1 MSAFNKVILMGNL
14 TRDPDLRVT
23 PKGIS
28 VCQFSLAINSTYRDR
43 EGNPK
48 EEVTF
53 VDVDSFGKQADV
65 IAKHMAKGRP
75 LLVEGRLKQDT
86 WEDKDGGKR
95 SKLKV
100 VLEGFQ
106 FVGSPVRSDDEITGV
121 RQDARERPAFPG
133 KRSAR
138 ASRAKGPETGELVG
152 VGAKDPF

>member
-23 PKGIS
+23 PTGLS
-28 VCQFSLAINSTYRDR
+28 VCQFSLAINSTYKDR

-65 IAKHMAKGRP
+65 IAKHLAKGRP

-86 WEDKDGGKR
+86 WEDKEGGKR

-106 FVGSPVRSDDEITGV
+106 FVGAPVRNEEITRI
-121 RQDARERPAFPG
+121 RQDAREQPAFPR

-138 ASRAKGPETGELVG
+138 ISRAKGQETGELVG
-152 VGAKDPF
+152 VEAKVPF

>member
-23 PKGIS
+23 PKGLS
-28 VCQFSLAINSTYRDR
+28 VCQFSLAVNSTYKDR

-65 IAKHMAKGRP
+65 IAKHLAKGRP
-75 LLVEGRLKQDT
+75 LLIEGRLKQDT

-106 FVGSPVRSDDEITGV
+106 FVGPPVRHDEVTGV
-121 RQDARERPAFPG
+121 RQEARERPAFPG

-138 ASRAKGPETGELVG
+138 GSRSQAPETGELVG
-152 VGAKDPF
+152 VGA

>member
-23 PKGIS
+23 PKGLS
-28 VCQFSLAINSTYRDR
+28 VCQFSLAVNSTYKDR

-86 WEDKDGGKR
+86 WEDKEGSKR

-106 FVGSPVRSDDEITGV
+106 FVGSPARNDGDQVGSERRPSFPTRRGSRGRGV
-121 RQDARERPAFPG
+121 GEDQA
-133 KRSAR
+133 
-138 ASRAKGPETGELVG
+138 ELVG
-152 VGAKDPF
+152 GLTANVRF

>member
-23 PKGIS
+23 PKGLS
-28 VCQFSLAINSTYRDR
+28 VCHFSLAINSAFRDR

-53 VDVDSFGKQADV
+53 VDVDSFGRQADV
-65 IAKHMAKGRP
+65 IARHLAKGRP

-86 WEDKDGGKR
+86 WEDKDGARR

-100 VLEGFQ
+100 VLEAFQ
-106 FVGSPVRSDDEITGV
+106 FVGAPVRHDEVTAV
-121 RQDARERPAFPG
+121 RQDAGEPAVFPG
-133 KRSAR
+133 KRPAR
-138 ASRAKGPETGELVG
+138 GSRATRPETAELAG
-152 VGAKDPF
+152 VGEREPF

>member
-1 MSAFNKVILMGNL
+1 MSSFNKVILMGNL
-14 TRDPDLRVT
+14 TREPELRVT

-28 VCQFSLAINSTYRDR
+28 VCQFGLAINSTYRDR

-48 EEVTF
+48 EEVVF

-65 IAKHMAKGRP
+65 IAKHMARGRP
-75 LLVEGRLKQDT
+75 LLVEGRLKLDT
-86 WEDKDGGKR
+86 WEDKEGGKR

-106 FVGSPVRSDDEITGV
+106 FIGAPVRSEPTPGV
-121 RQDARERPAFPG
+121 GQEGPARPAFPA

-138 ASRAKGPETGELVG
+138 GPRAKGPETGELAGTGERV
-152 VGAKDPF
+152 PF